1 MRLSRFFRFR
11 RYRLR
16 NLEYPMLIYIIALS
30 VLSLLI
36 LNSAMVNDASRDST
50 IRKQIL
56 GLTLG
61 VIFMVFFALL
71 DYHVLMNYGLLVY
84 IGTVLILAGV
94 LVPGIGVSS
103 HNATRWMSIAG
114 IQIQPSE
121 FAKIGVILF
130 FAMFFS
136 TYSDVISSPKIVV
149 GSLLLIGV
157 PLALIIKEPDLST
170 TIVITVLF
178 VSMLYDAGISRRWII
193 GVSATVAVIAVVV
206 LFILPKLDINLS
218 FLRGYQMNRILSWLY
233 PDKYA
238 ASGLTT
244 QQDNSVLA
252 IASGQLHGKGLN
264 TTSFESVKNG
274 RFLSE
279 ENCDFIFAVIGEELG
294 FSGSMAILG
303 LLALIVFHCLKL
315 AFTARDM
322 SGRLICVGY
331 ATLIAFQSFVNVGVS
346 TGLLP
351 NTGLPLPFLSAGVSS
366 LFSLLCGY
374 GVVLNVGL
382 QRRTMKKRSGYSEV
396 SYFVEENRQPIT

>member
-1 MRLSRFFRFR
+1 MRLSRFFRFQ

-16 NLEYPMLIYIIALS
+16 NLEYSMILCIVALS

-56 GLTLG
+56 GMVLGTL
-61 VIFMVFFALL
+61 FMTFFALL
-71 DYHVLMNYGLLVY
+71 DYHVLMNFGILIYA
-84 IGTVLILAGV
+84 GTVLILVSV
-94 LVPGIGVSS
+94 LIPGIGVSS

-121 FAKIGVILF
+121 FAKIGIILF

-136 TYSDVISSPKIVV
+136 TYNDMISSPKVV
-149 GSLLLIGV
+149 IASLFLIGI
-157 PLALIIKEPDLST
+157 PLVLIIKEPDLST
-170 TIVITVLF
+170 TIVATVLF
-178 VSMLYDAGISRRWII
+178 ISLIYNAGIDRRWII
-193 GVSATVAVIAVVV
+193 GVSVAVAVLVIIV
-206 LFILPKLDINLS
+206 FFILPLLDVNVS

-238 ASGLTT
+238 SSGLTT

-252 IASGQLHGKGLN
+252 IASGQLNGKGLN

-294 FSGSMAILG
+294 FKGSMAILG
-303 LLALIVFHCLKL
+303 LLALIVFRCIKL

-322 SGRLICVGY
+322 SGRLICAGY

-366 LFSLLCGY
+366 LFSLLCGF
-374 GVVLNVGL
+374 GIVLNVGL
-382 QRRTMKKRSGYSEV
+382 QRRTLKKQSGYPETAV
-396 SYFVEENRQPIT
+396 YFDEYRQ